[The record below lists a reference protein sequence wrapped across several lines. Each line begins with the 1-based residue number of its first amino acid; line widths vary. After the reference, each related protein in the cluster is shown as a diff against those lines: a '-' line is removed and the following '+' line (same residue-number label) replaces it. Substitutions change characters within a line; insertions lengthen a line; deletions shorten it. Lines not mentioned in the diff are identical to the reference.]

1 MTCQSWVNHW
11 ISHEL
16 LLLSSI
22 VRNWQVYSV
31 PQWQSDSGLVSSDHC
46 EKLTYSVPQSDSG
59 LVSSDHCEKLTYS
72 VPRSDSGLVSSVV
85 KHRLVFTQSH
95 SGLVS
100 SVVRNW
106 LTQTHSV
113 LVSSVAGLTKSAS
126 YQSQCRNARLLFTAT
141 SRQLNFELTSFENNA
156 SNASFRVI
164 QHCNIN
170 DVMCR

>member
-31 PQWQSDSGLVSSDHC
+31 PQW
-46 EKLTYSVPQSDSG
+46 QSDSG

-106 LTQTHSV
+106 LTQSHSV